1 MIDYVVLC
9 GDMQDYDSGIKRG
22 RLRCLLEPKAVRN
35 HSQGQSVV
43 AGKELPSAT
52 KSPLHL

>member
-22 RLRCLLEPKAVRN
+22 RLKYLLEPKAARN
-35 HSQGQSVV
+35 CSQGQSVV
-43 AGKELPSAT
+43 AGKVLLSAT